1 MCPAWAARVGPRP
14 RLSIRVENGDP
25 EETRP
30 EPRVVSDDDLFTLAV
45 GLEMPSDVE
54 SSLRNGRVVLAVRR

>member
-1 MCPAWAARVGPRP
+1 MQG
-14 RLSIRVENGDP
+14 LLHGNGF
-25 EETRP
+25 
-30 EPRVVSDDDLFTLAV
+30 RVVSDDDLFTLAV